1 MVKSAVSLV
10 SKAALPPES
19 PQQIGSPVGSCQ
31 LDAAMVN
38 SASSNFTPTQEK
50 DRRFEWRGLCYLHVI
65 RCSARVKAR
74 NTTGDRR
81 LRYFTGA
88 SLSQSHWVCTA
99 PLVHVSAPDQ
109 RSSRAEAAGAARD
122 AVTRATS
129 AAAGVALWLK

>member
-1 MVKSAVSLV
+1 
-10 SKAALPPES
+10 
-19 PQQIGSPVGSCQ
+19 
-31 LDAAMVN
+31 MVN

-81 LRYFTGA
+81 LSYFTGA
-88 SLSQSHWVCTA
+88 SHRVRTA
-99 PLVHVSAPDQ
+99 PLYHTLVHVSAPDQ

>member
-1 MVKSAVSLV
+1 MNK
-10 SKAALPPES
+10 
-19 PQQIGSPVGSCQ
+19 

-81 LRYFTGA
+81 LSYFTGA
-88 SLSQSHWVCTA
+88 SHWVRTA